1 MANQLDRL
9 LEGVSDNVTVH
20 GSVARLMRNIAA
32 EAEQAGTAINPAA
45 STALGGSLKT
55 HAETIASHV
64 LANTPV
70 IAATPPVHA
79 TPAHAHDKHDPHA
92 AHDQHGAHDPHA
104 AHGHGVVPE
113 EQVEDHRTKR
123 QIAADER
130 AAARA
135 AEGE

>member
-1 MANQLDRL
+1 MFVSSQPKEITMANQLDRL
-9 LEGVSDNVTVH
+9 LDGVSDNASVH
-20 GSVARLMRNIAA
+20 GSVSRLMRNIAA
-32 EAEQAGTAINPAA
+32 EAEHAGTAINPAA
-45 STALGGSLKT
+45 STALGESLKT
-55 HAETIASHV
+55 HADHIASHV

-79 TPAHAHDKHDPHA
+79 VPAHPHDHE
-92 AHDQHGAHDPHA
+92 HGAHHEHDAGAEAQP
-104 AHGHGVVPE
+104 
-113 EQVEDHRTKR
+113 VEDHRTKR